1 MILLILLINQYLTH
15 LRLYGVLL
23 LICYHLVLFYYWR
36 YGLWIDTSQYMVLAP
51 YPQTLRDF
59 GAFNYQLLK
68 DGEVW
73 RLITAAFLHSDLL
86 QIIMSSISILFFV
99 TQL

>member
-1 MILLILLINQYLTH
+1 MYIVCLT
-15 LRLYGVLL
+15 RG
-23 LICYHLVLFYYWR
+23 
-36 YGLWIDTSQYMVLAP
+36 IDTSQDMVLAP

-86 QIIMSSISILFFV
+86 QIVMSSISILFFV